1 MAVDDFCAGASSS
14 RLQPACVEGE
24 ECSAALSCCGD
35 WRERGLL
42 FIVATKGLTGN
53 LDPIKSPI
61 KLLRLYAYTKNAIV
75 VVPNAPQGTASMECA
90 FTKAEESP

>member
-1 MAVDDFCAGASSS
+1 M
-14 RLQPACVEGE
+14 
-24 ECSAALSCCGD
+24 SCCGG
-35 WRERGLL
+35 WRERRLL

-90 FTKAEESP
+90 FTKAEESPQKKKP